1 MIIFAF
7 ANQKGGVGKTTSAV
21 TLADGLARLKKRTLL
36 VDLDPQ
42 GHLALSFGLEKAPG
56 LYRWMILGEPLDAV
70 KVEIRPHL
78 DLIPGDK
85 QTEKVKRQITLSD
98 FRETILA
105 DLLHE
110 SDYDAVLLDLA
121 PSMDV
126 LHLNGLIAA
135 DWVVIP
141 TRPDALAVDGV
152 KEILTTMAEIGRT
165 GHRYRGY
172 SILPTFFDRTTRE
185 TFLQFQ
191 DLARTF
197 GEHVWPPIPQDTR
210 VRETAAYGKTLWEY
224 APHSTSIE
232 GYSEGSRRLGGYRQV
247 LGRMLEVLNGRA

>member
-7 ANQKGGVGKTTSAV
+7 ANQKGGVGKTTTAV
-21 TLADGLARLKKRTLL
+21 TLADGLARLKQRTLL

-42 GHLALSFGLEKAPG
+42 GHLALSFGLEKSPG
-56 LYRWMILGEPLDAV
+56 LYRWVCQSEPIEAV

-78 DLIPGDK
+78 DLVPGDK

-98 FRETILA
+98 FRET
-105 DLLHE
+105 
-110 SDYDAVLLDLA
+110 DYDVVLLDLA
-121 PSMDV
+121 PSLDV

-152 KEILTTMAEIGRT
+152 KEILTTMAEIARS

-191 DLARTF
+191 DLAKTF
-197 GEHVWPPIPQDTR
+197 GEHVWPPVPQDTR

-232 GYSEGSRRLGGYRQV
+232 GYSDGHQRLGGYRQV
-247 LGRMLEVLNGRA
+247 LGRMLEVINGRA

>member
-56 LYRWMILGEPLDAV
+56 LYRWMVLGEPLDVV
-70 KVEIRPHL
+70 KVEILPHL

-85 QTEKVKRQITLSD
+85 QTEKVKRQITLAD

-110 SDYDAVLLDLA
+110 SEYDAVLLDLA

-152 KEILTTMAEIGRT
+152 KEILTTMAEISRT

-191 DLARTF
+191 DLARAF

-232 GYSEGSRRLGGYRQV
+232 GYAEGSRRLGGYRQV
-247 LGRMLEVLNGRA
+247 LGRMLEVLNG

>member
-7 ANQKGGVGKTTSAV
+7 ANQKGGVGKTTTAV
-21 TLADGLARLKKRTLL
+21 TLADGLARLKYRTLL

-42 GHLALSFGLEKAPG
+42 GHLALSFGLEKSPG
-56 LYRWMILGEPLDAV
+56 LYRWVCLDEPLDAV
-70 KVEIRPHL
+70 KIELRPNLHL
-78 DLIPGDK
+78 VPGDK

-110 SDYDAVLLDLA
+110 TDYDAVLLDMA
-121 PSMDV
+121 PSLDV
-126 LHLNGLIAA
+126 LHINGLIAA

-152 KEILTTMAEIGRT
+152 KEILTTMAEISKS

-185 TFLQFQ
+185 TFIQFQ
-191 DLARTF
+191 DLTKTF

-224 APHSTSIE
+224 SPDSTSVE
-232 GYSEGSRRLGGYRQV
+232 GYLEGRQRLGGYRQV
-247 LGRMLEVLNGRA
+247 LGRIVEVINGAA

>member
-1 MIIFAF
+1 MVIFAF

-21 TLADGLARLKKRTLL
+21 TLADGLARLKQHTLL

-56 LYRWMILGEPLDAV
+56 LYRWMVLGEPLDTV
-70 KVEIRPHL
+70 KIEIRPHL
-78 DLIPGDK
+78 DLIAGDK

-110 SDYDAVLLDLA
+110 SEYDAVLLDLA

-165 GHRYRGY
+165 GHRYHGY

-232 GYSEGSRRLGGYRQV
+232 GYLEGNRRLGGYRQV

>member
-1 MIIFAF
+1 MVVFAF

-21 TLADGLARLKKRTLL
+21 TLADGLARLKQRTLL

-42 GHLALSFGLEKAPG
+42 GHVALSFGLEKSPG
-56 LYRWMILGEPLDAV
+56 LYRLLCLNESLD
-70 KVEIRPHL
+70 KVTQSIRPNL
-78 DLIPGDK
+78 DLVTGDK
-85 QTEKVKRQITLSD
+85 QTEKVKREITLEN

-105 DLLHE
+105 DALYD
-110 SDYDAVLLDLA
+110 SGYDAILLDLA

-141 TRPDALAVDGV
+141 TRMDALAVDGV
-152 KEILTTMAEIGRT
+152 KEILATMAEVSQS

-185 TFLQFQ
+185 TLIQFEEVTR
-191 DLARTF
+191 AF
-197 GEHVWPPIPQDTR
+197 GENVWPPIPQDTR
-210 VRETAAYGKTLWEY
+210 VRETSAYGQTLWEY
-224 APHSTSIE
+224 SPDSSSVE
-232 GYSEGSRRLGGYRQV
+232 GFKDGRTRLGGYRQV
-247 LGRMLEVLNGRA
+247 LGKMLEVINGGA

>member
-21 TLADGLARLKKRTLL
+21 TLADGLSRLKKRTLL

-56 LYRWMILGEPLDAV
+56 LYRWMVLGETLDAV

-85 QTEKVKRQITLSD
+85 QTEKVKRQITLAD

-110 SDYDAVLLDLA
+110 SEYDAVLLDLA

-152 KEILTTMAEIGRT
+152 KEILTTMAEISRT

-191 DLARTF
+191 DLARAF

-232 GYSEGSRRLGGYRQV
+232 GYAEGSRRLGGYRQV
-247 LGRMLEVLNGRA
+247 LGRMLEVLNG